1 MLTCFG
7 NVCKSPGCETEG
19 EELYARSRGGEE
31 LRNGSFRINLAL
43 SSQQSSSRA
52 ASLRN
57 LQSMLSRVKN
67 GIVLVAALCQSTHP
81 METGIRF
88 SLEQR
93 LKRSNYL
100 SSTVHLSMDSALEN
114 FIDFV

>member
-1 MLTCFG
+1 MYQEELHSLMLTCSG

-43 SSQQSSSRA
+43 SSQQSSTRA

-67 GIVLVAALCQSTHP
+67 GIVLAALCQSTHP

-93 LKRSNYL
+93 LK
-100 SSTVHLSMDSALEN
+100 TV
-114 FIDFV
+114 F